1 MNRIKRY
8 YTAFRRYNRSK
19 GYGVHSPFAY
29 NFIRNVLREKYPYY
43 AYSEL
48 KEQRKRA
55 KVLSAKKSGQQ
66 RLISYSSA
74 KMLFRI
80 ACHFCPDL
88 ILQIGT
94 THGVASSALLKATNS
109 AKIILFPGENNHD
122 NVVYHEITK
131 QFADH
136 ILPKQS
142 LSEAIKCYQSEQK
155 KFGLILINHL
165 EPKELN
171 DTLQVVLQTLQEEG
185 LVIIRNLSSSPIAR
199 QLWKTCCAE
208 KPWGMSFTNYQTGI
222 IVGYK
227 HLPKQHFNLWF

>member
-55 KVLSAKKSGQQ
+55 KVLSVKKSGQQ
-66 RLISYSSA
+66 RLISYSNA
-74 KMLFRI
+74 KMIFRI
-80 ACHFCPDL
+80 ARYFNPDI

-94 THGVASSALLKATNS
+94 THGVASSALLKATDS
-109 AKIILFPGENNHD
+109 ANIILFLGENNHD
-122 NVVYHEITK
+122 DVVYHEITK
-131 QFADH
+131 QYADR
-136 ILPKQS
+136 ILTKQS
-142 LSEAIKCYQSEQK
+142 LSEAIRCYRSEQK
-155 KFGLILINHL
+155 KCGLILVNHI
-165 EPKELN
+165 EFKELN
-171 DTLQVVLQTLQEEG
+171 DTLQVVMQTLQEGG
-185 LVIIRNLSSSPIAR
+185 LVIIRNLSTSPIIR

-208 KPWGMSFTNYQTGI
+208 KPCGMSFTNYQTGI
-222 IVGYK
+222 IVGYRY
-227 HLPKQHFNLWF
+227 LPKQHFNLWF

>member
-88 ILQIGT
+88 ILQIST

-122 NVVYHEITK
+122 DVVYHEIT
-131 QFADH
+131 QQYTDH

-142 LSEAIKCYQSEQK
+142 LSEAIKCYLSEQK

-171 DTLQVVLQTLQEEG
+171 DTLQVALQALQEEG
-185 LVIIRNLSSSPIAR
+185 LVIIRNLSTSPIAR

>member
-1 MNRIKRY
+1 MNLIKRY

-43 AYSEL
+43 AYNEL

-55 KVLSAKKSGQQ
+55 KVLLAKKAGQH

-74 KMLFRI
+74 KMIFRI
-80 ACHFCPDL
+80 ACHFSPDL

-94 THGVASSALLKATNS
+94 THGVASSAFLKATNS
-109 AKIILFPGENNHD
+109 TKIILFSGENNCND
-122 NVVYHEITK
+122 VVYHEITK
-131 QFADH
+131 EYTDR

-142 LSEAIKCYQSEQK
+142 LSEAIKCFRSEQK
-155 KFGLILINHL
+155 RFGLILINHI
-165 EPKELN
+165 EPKEVN
-171 DTLQVVLQTLQEEG
+171 DTLQIAIQTLQEEG
-185 LVIIRNLSSSPIAR
+185 LVIIRNLNTSSIVR

-208 KPWGMSFTNYQTGI
+208 KPCGMSFANYQTGI
-222 IVGYK
+222 IVGYRY
-227 HLPKQHFNLWF
+227 LPKQHFNLWF